1 MMQDQLDQFER
12 YLYAERNASPYT
24 VRNYTRE
31 IGEFIAFAGEHGVS
45 AWTAVQRPLVLS
57 WLASLKQRGIVAASV
72 SRRLYELRALFKYLR
87 REGIIAANPLQLVS
101 GPKTP
106 QRAPRFLRVAETV
119 ALLAAPDRSKPIG
132 LRDRAILELLY
143 AGGLR
148 ISELVGLDVTSIDM
162 LAKTARVR
170 GKGDIERIALF
181 GDFCVGA
188 LQAYLDLG
196 RPALLKKGREARALF
211 LNHFGTRLH
220 AQTIQEN
227 IQRYA
232 AQAGITQR
240 VTPHLLRHTFATHM
254 LEGGADLRT
263 IQELLGH
270 QRVST
275 TEKYTHVSRATLL
288 QDYMTS
294 HPRARRRTGDDSQP
308 VPRVE

>member
-1 MMQDQLDQFER
+1 MQRELDDFQR

-24 VRNYTRE
+24 VRNYTHE
-31 IGEFIAFAGEHGVS
+31 ISEFAAFARERGVS
-45 AWTAVQRPLVLS
+45 EWSAVQRPLVLS
-57 WLASLKQRGIVAASV
+57 WLQALKERGIVAASI
-72 SRRLYELRALFKYLR
+72 SRRLYELRSLFKYLR
-87 REGIIAANPLQLVS
+87 REELIKADPLQLVS

-106 QRAPRFLRVAETV
+106 QRQPRFLRVVEIV
-119 ALLAAPDRSKPIG
+119 ALLNAPDRSKAIG
-132 LRDRAILELLY
+132 VRDRAILELLY

-148 ISELVGLDVTSIDM
+148 VSELVGLDMEHIDM
-162 LAKTARVR
+162 RAKTARVR

-188 LQAYLDLG
+188 LQAYLDVA
-196 RPALLKKGREARALF
+196 RPALEQERKPTRALF
-211 LNHFGTRLH
+211 LNHLGTRLQ
-220 AQTIQEN
+220 AQTIQDN

-232 AQAGITQR
+232 QQAGITQR

-275 TEKYTHVSRATLL
+275 TEKYTHVSRAVLL

-294 HPRARRRTGDDSQP
+294 HPRARRRAGDDSQP